1 MQSTG
6 KKRNTVDKFYT
17 KSSVA
22 KKLIEIIEKK
32 LNLKGLI
39 IEPSAGDGAFYDT
52 LNKKFKGCLGYDI
65 EPGKLEIIKQ
75 DFLKLN
81 LNIGLPV
88 PTHFIGNP
96 PFGRQSSTAIKFIK
110 HICDGKNS
118 KSISFILPKSF
129 KKDSMKKH
137 FPLNWHLIYEEDV
150 EENSFI
156 VNEKEY
162 NVPCVFQ
169 IWERKDY
176 NRPKLQIIDPKGYK
190 FVKKDSEDIHI
201 AIRRVGVYAGKLFW
215 DEEEIKN
222 KSSSSH
228 YFIKFDDIDNHIKI
242 MTLYDSSIWK
252 HNNTVG
258 PKSISKPELVLE
270 LNKLI

>member
-22 KKLIEIIEKK
+22 KKLIEIVEKK

-39 IEPSAGDGAFYDT
+39 IEPSAGDGAFYDI
-52 LNKKFKGCLGYDI
+52 LNKKFNHCLGYDI
-65 EPGKLEIIKQ
+65 EPGKLEILKQ

-81 LNIGLPV
+81 LNMGFHV

-110 HICDGKNS
+110 HICNGKNS

-137 FPLNWHLIYEEDV
+137 FLLNWHLIYEEDV

-176 NRPKLQIIDPKGYK
+176 NRPKIQIIEPKGYK
-190 FVKKDSEDIHI
+190 FVKKDSEDINI

-215 DEEEIKN
+215 DEQEIKN

-242 MTLYDSSIWK
+242 MTKYDSNIWK